1 MTDNKVILAV
11 NNGDGKTRLLTA
23 DAGRTVKVKLIPGN
37 KYLLKNINDDFAP
50 ENITLQRVDK
60 ALHIIQEGDTQPSI
74 IIEDYFNGD
83 PNNPVL
89 MGMAEDGLLYA
100 YVPLSGESY
109 DTGYLI
115 ADGSMSPV
123 ALGGEPLG
131 AGGPLL
137 TAPDDDNDM
146 LFGMLGWFALA
157 AAGVGAAFAL
167 SEMDNDDGDNHSTP
181 DKPSIGTTMDDEGSI
196 KGPLKSGDT
205 TDDST
210 PTLTGKGKPGDT
222 IHIYDNDKEIG
233 SVIVDDE
240 GEWSY
245 TPDKPLGEGEHELT
259 VVEKDPDG
267 NASPPSD
274 PIVIVVDTV
283 APKAPTIEHIMD
295 KVGKTTGEIHDDA
308 YTDDP
313 KPEMSGTGEAGAT
326 IAIYD
331 NGKKIGETTVNEDGR
346 WYFKPSENLT
356 DGSHSITVSQT
367 DKAGNVSEPSDER
380 DFIVLTE
387 PPGKAETPEVIDNT
401 GPVTGPLKPGD
412 VTDDSQPSFSGEGT
426 PGNTIIIKDN
436 DKEIG
441 SVIVDDEGKWS
452 FTPKDELA
460 EGEHNVVVVE
470 EDPLGNE
477 GDPSDPIQII
487 VDTTPPAKPDMAD
500 AQDNTGPITGQL
512 KGGDVTDETRPVF
525 SGKGEPGDTVTIYDG
540 DEVLGTTVID
550 DKGNWTLK
558 PEKPLGEG
566 DHSIT
571 VTQTDKAG
579 NTSDPSEALEFE
591 VDTTAPD
598 ASANVLNITAVADDV
613 GDRQGNV
620 ASGDITDDSK
630 PLISG
635 IGEAGNTV
643 FVYTTD
649 SSGKHLIGTA
659 VVGSDGTWSL
669 TPETPLTEG
678 LNKLTLETQDPAG
691 NRVAGEAPSYDIN
704 LLIPVST
711 APSIN
716 SVVDNAEPH
725 VGPLQKGESTN
736 DTTPTLSGSAAPGD
750 IVSILDNGKVIGT
763 VTADSNG
770 KWAFTPDTALA
781 DGKHTFTVTAT
792 DAAGNARTS
801 GTFPIVIDTAAPSPA
816 ENIVINDNVGD
827 KQGPVGPGDTTDDQ
841 SPTLSGEAEP
851 GSVVDIYD
859 NDEKIGS
866 VIVDDEGKWSYTPDT
881 PLAKGDHEITTTVTD
896 PSGNTSEP
904 SPGISFTVDPDPN
917 QVTVGE
923 VVDDQGPIV
932 GNLKPG
938 TVTDDVRPELSGKGK
953 PGSTVTIMDGDDVLG
968 STVVDPDGNWT
979 FTPEQDLADGDHS
992 LTVISKDP
1000 AGNEVTSPS
1009 FDITVDAT
1017 APEKPVLGSATDD
1030 VGTIRG
1036 DLSNG
1041 GTTDDA
1047 NPTFNG
1053 SAEPGS
1059 RVDIYDN
1066 GEHIGSTIA
1075 DDNGA
1080 WQFTPTTPLPE
1091 GEHHITTTATD
1102 EAGNT
1107 GPESDDFVL
1116 VTDYTPPVASSDV
1129 LNITSVMD
1137 DVGGRQGNVASG
1149 EITDDSK
1156 PVINGIGEAGSTVF
1170 VYSTDANGKH
1180 LLGSAVVN
1188 SEGTWTL
1195 ALDTP
1200 LVEGLNQLTLETQ
1213 DAVGNRVAGE
1223 APSYDITVL
1232 IPVSTEPSINSVVDN
1247 TEPHVGPMQK
1257 GETTNDTTPTLSGSA
1272 APGDVVSILD
1282 NGKVIGTVK
1291 ADGSGKWSFTPD
1303 TALADG
1309 QHTFTVTATDAAGNA
1324 RTSGS
1329 FPIVID
1335 TAAPSPAENIVI
1347 NDNVGDKQG
1356 PVGPGDTTDDQS
1368 PTLSGEAEP
1377 GSVVDIYDN
1386 DEKIGS
1392 VIVDDEGKWSYTP
1405 DTPLAK
1411 GDHEITTTVTDPS
1424 GNTSEPSPG
1433 ISFTVDPDPNQV
1445 TVGEV
1450 VDDQG
1455 PIVGNLK
1462 PGTVT
1467 DDARPELS
1475 GKGKPGSTVT
1485 IMDGD
1490 DVLGSTVVDP
1500 DGNWTFTPEQDLADG
1515 DHSLTVISKDPAGN
1529 DVTSPSFDIS
1539 VDTVAPEKPVIGV
1552 ATDDVGSS
1560 RGDLS
1565 SGSTTDD
1572 ANPTFKGSAE
1582 PGSRVDIYDNGE
1594 LIGSTV
1600 VDENGG
1606 WQFTPTTALPEG
1618 EHHITTTATDKA
1630 GNTGPESDDFVLITD
1645 YTAPDA
1651 SKVVITEVY
1660 DDVNTAGVIAS
1671 GEETDDNRPLIKG
1684 TGAEA
1689 GNTITVYNGDKV
1701 IGTAKVQADG
1711 TWSLEPTTPLPDGKY
1726 TLTAKETD
1734 GVGNVSGPSG
1744 EYIIN
1749 VATVPPQAPT
1759 LDTVYDDVAPHA
1771 DYLQK
1776 GDVTNDTTPTLS
1788 GSSGV
1793 AGGTISIYDNGRL
1806 IGTTTV
1812 GSNGS
1817 WSFTPDTALADGSHN
1832 FTATVTDGVGRTSEP
1847 TGGFG
1852 IVIDTKAPE
1861 AASDLLVTDNV
1872 GAYQGPVVSGDTTD
1886 DNTPTL
1892 SGKAE
1897 PGSTVNI
1904 IDNGQVIG
1912 TAKVNPDGT
1921 WSYTPDQPLANG
1933 AHDLTTTVTDP
1944 SGNTG
1949 PEGSHV
1955 VITVDVVPGKVE
1967 ITAVTDDTGSVT
1979 GSLSQGALTDD
1990 TRPQISGT
1998 AKAGSTVTIM
2008 DGSNVLGTTTAGAD
2022 GTWSFTPSVDLGRG
2036 DHTFTATAKDPMGN
2050 ESSSS
2055 SWTVTIDT
2063 DAPVKPTIDA
2073 ALDDVGSVQGNLANG
2088 GTTDDPTPTLSGKA
2102 EAGSTV
2108 KIYDQN
2114 GLLGEVT
2121 AKADGTWSFSPV
2133 AKLPEGEHRF
2143 HVTATDRAGNTS
2155 VASDDF
2161 VLTLDYTAPDA
2172 SKLAITEVYDDV
2184 NTAGVVASGGETD
2197 DNRPLIKG
2205 TGAEPGNTITVYN
2218 GDKVIGT
2225 AKVQADG
2232 TWSLEPTTPLP
2243 DGKYTLTA
2251 KETDG
2256 VGNVSGPSGEYI
2268 INVATVPP
2276 QAPTLDTVY
2285 DDVAPHADYLQKGD
2299 VTNDTTPTLSGSS
2312 GVAGGTISIYDNGR
2326 LIGTTTVGSNGS
2338 WSFTPGTA
2346 LADGS
2351 HNFTATVT
2359 DGVGRTSEPTGGF
2372 GIVIDTK
2379 APEAASDLLVTDNVG
2394 AYQGPV
2400 VSGDTTDDN
2409 TPTLSGKAEPGSTV
2423 NIIDNGQVIGTA
2435 KVNPDGTWSYTPD
2448 QPLANGAHDL
2458 TTTVTDPSGNTG
2470 PEGSHVVITVDVV
2483 PGKVEIT
2490 AVTDDTGSVTGS
2502 LSQGALTDDTR
2513 PQISGTAKA
2522 GSTVTI
2528 MDGSNVL
2535 GTTTAGADG
2544 TWSFT
2549 PSVDLGRGDH
2559 TFTAT
2564 AKDPMGNES
2573 SSSSWTV
2580 TIDTDAPVKPTID
2593 AALDDVGS
2601 VQGNLANGGT
2611 TDDPTPTLSG
2621 KAEAGST
2628 VKIYDQNGLLG
2639 EVTAKADGTWSFSPV
2654 AKLPEGEHRFHV
2666 TATDRAGNTS
2676 VASDDF
2682 VLTLDYT
2689 APDASKLA
2697 ITEVYDDVNTAGVI
2711 ASGEETDDNRP
2722 LIKGTGAEAGNTITV
2737 YNGDKVIGTA
2747 KVQADGTWS
2756 LEPTTPL
2763 PDGKY
2768 TLTAKET
2775 DGVGNV
2781 SGPSGEYIINVATVP
2796 PQAPTL
2802 DTVYDDVAPHA
2813 DYLQKGDVTNDTTP
2827 TLSGSSGVAGGT
2839 ISIYDNG
2846 RLIGTTTVGSNG
2858 SWSFTPDTALA
2869 DGSHNFTAT
2878 VTDGVGRT
2886 SEPTGGFGIVIDTK
2900 APEAASDLLVTDNV
2914 GAYQGPVVSGD
2925 TTDDNTPTLSGKAE
2939 PGSTVNIIDNG
2950 QVIGTAKVNPDGTW
2964 SYTPDQPLANG
2975 AHDLTTTVTDPSGN
2989 TGPEGSHV
2997 VITVDVVPG
3006 KVEITAVT
3014 DDTGSV
3020 TGSLSQGAL
3029 TDDTRPQISGTA
3041 KAGSTVTIMDGSN
3054 VLGTTTAGAD
3064 GTWSFTPSV
3073 DLGRGDHTFTATAKD
3088 PMGNESSSSSWTV
3101 TIDTDAPVKPTI
3113 DAALDDV
3120 GSVQGNLA
3128 NGGTTDD
3135 PTPTLSGK
3143 AEAGSTVKIYD
3154 QNGLLGEVTAKAD
3167 GTWSFSPVAKLPE
3180 GEHRFH
3186 VTATDRAGNTS
3197 VASDDFVLTL
3207 DYTAPDVSKVS
3218 ITDVVDDFGS
3228 VTGSIA
3234 SGGKTDDNTP
3244 LIKGTGAEPGNT
3256 ITVYNGDKVIGTAK
3270 VQADGTWELQ
3280 VTKAL
3285 PDGTYNLT
3293 VKETDSV
3300 GNTTAASPE
3309 YIIQIDAGGQP
3320 LPPTLS
3326 SVEDD
3331 VAPHT
3336 GPLQKDATT
3345 NDNTLLLTG
3354 TAEAGVTVRIYG
3366 GPNGT
3371 TLLGETKADAQGKW
3385 SFNTPKLADGVHTF
3399 VAEAIND
3406 IGQVSPQTGGFPI
3419 TVDTSAPGEVTGF
3432 IVSDNEGPQT
3442 GTLSNGDITD
3452 DATPTI
3458 SGKAEPGSV
3467 VHIYVNGQENGT
3479 AVADANGNW
3488 TYTTGS
3494 LADGEYTF
3502 TARAEDSA
3510 GNLGAENAG
3519 VTVTLDTSSVP
3530 VTIVRVMDDKGSV
3543 TGELKANDVTDD
3555 ARPEIIGKAK
3565 AGSTVT
3571 IMDGNVVLGSVKA
3584 DASGNW
3590 VFTPTSDL
3598 GDGVHNITAIAK
3610 DLTGNEDTS
3619 STFSFEI
3626 DSKAPN
3632 RPSIDYAEDQVGT
3645 IKDDLNSNDVTDDP
3659 QPILHGT
3666 AEAGST
3672 VNIYTVDGTLLGT
3685 VTANSNGAWNFKP
3698 GSKLPEGKNT
3708 FYVTATDEAGNV
3720 SDKSADFILTTDY
3733 TAPDASKVTIDSVTD
3748 NVGNVQGIVADGG
3761 VLDDSRPVIR
3771 GSGAEA
3777 GNVITVYT
3785 TDKDGNTKVLGTTKV
3800 DQNGKWELTPSES
3813 LYGDSINKLTVTET
3827 DSVGNVAKPADSYD
3841 VIMSDTPNA
3850 PAIVNVLDDTG
3861 TTVINLADNALTKDD
3876 TPTLKGTADGVAGD
3890 TITIYNGSQVVG
3902 KTTLNS
3908 DGTWSFTP
3916 SPALADGNYIFTVT
3930 NTNSAGQESDRSGSF
3945 TLTIDSTAPN
3955 PVSGLQVADD
3965 QGAWKGQLTDGMTTD
3980 DNKPTFTGKAEQGST
3995 VTIYDNGQA
4004 IGSVVVTNTDGSW
4017 QYTPTTPLADGE
4029 HQFAT
4034 QVTDPAGNASAIVD
4048 DITVNVSTGA
4058 SYLQLL
4064 QVVDDVQET
4073 GGSRVLR
4080 EGEVTNDSQVQL
4092 VGKATAG
4099 STIIITDVG
4108 GVQLGTVKADA
4119 NGDWEFT
4126 PLSSLSDGAH
4136 TLRIT
4141 GTDPSNNPL
4150 TPIDFDLVVDTVAPV
4165 APVIT
4170 NVLDDVNPVQGSVA
4184 HGKPTNDTTP
4194 EITGTAEKGSTVNV
4208 YHQVDATTRILLGT
4222 AVADS
4227 TTGQW
4232 TLQITD
4238 ANKLTEGTWNLVATS
4253 TDAAGNISTPSN
4265 TWTIVVD
4272 TTVSDA
4278 VINISSISEDRG
4290 SSDTDFVTSD
4300 NTLLINGQLTKALQA
4315 DEWVE
4320 ISLDNGAT
4328 WTRAS
4333 TVTST
4338 SWTVD
4343 MQNTPLNDGAY
4354 TIQARV
4360 VDNAGNVG
4368 STDSQ
4373 ALQVA
4378 TGGSDMNGLS
4388 TTTKVTTD
4396 TSHGLTTGDHF
4407 SHAATATNSD
4417 MVTRDRTVTISG
4429 NLSAALQAGEHLQIS
4444 LDNGK
4449 TWQTLA
4455 LNGQSWSYVLP
4466 EATASTTHSF
4476 KLQVIDVAG
4485 NPGTNTKFA
4494 DSYNVVIDLDSPNG
4508 ITGAPDVPQHT
4519 TTGDSFTFSS
4529 GQYGRVEAG
4538 AIVSLVSDVNN
4549 NGTYQE
4555 GLDQVIGFVKANA
4568 DGSWSLNTSLPSGA
4582 HNLAFVVWDEAG
4594 NRSSMSAS
4602 TSTGVTEGGGST
4614 LIEQTWG
4621 GTTDADS
4628 RGLNAAAVTISQDGL
4643 WSFFQSARGTS
4654 GTSTANAGRVY
4665 DSVTREDYDSTYLAQ
4680 PSTENGAG
4688 YDVDSTSY
4696 SRYVNS
4702 AAFADINRDGYADVM
4717 SQISSYSNAG
4727 RTAYWLQNADGS
4739 YSAKALDQG
4748 TLNHLG
4754 GVISYD
4760 REGDGY
4766 LDFVLGDSEADSI
4779 SFIKNTQGTLSYED
4793 NSGFSD
4799 GHPGGALPTSLSVL
4813 HEVGAVD
4820 IDNNGTV
4827 DITAHI
4833 DYNGAGNLVGNNSR
4847 GLGILYNQT
4856 TGTSKTN
4863 FGEVGYYANVFRDDG
4878 HEDYGNLSISMT
4890 YADYNNDGWLDL
4902 FLSRGSK
4909 GGSNSDESRIYL
4921 NDGTGKLNATD
4932 SQAQWFGDNVDG
4944 GTSLAV
4950 DWNHDGKMDIIEV
4963 PRSGVTGSPMLYTNT
4978 GSNNW
4983 GANKVSL
4990 TGSTTFNN
4998 MTGAVAL
5005 DYDWDGS
5012 MDLVLYRSGADAD
5025 VVARD
5030 DAGRTMLVK
5039 NTNIAADGTSL
5050 QIRIVDGNGIN
5061 TFYSNTVKLYNSAG
5075 ELVATQLINPQS
5087 SGSSNSMGLVSFFG
5101 LDPNEVYSV
5110 QMLRITDGKADH
5122 VGATGSIGGYTN
5134 GTVNENWG
5142 GLTTGKAHDSYVLTA
5157 ESSNAANNTSGNNGI
5172 IGTGYN
5178 DTFFGSAGNDTYNGG
5193 GGWNQIVSGKPV
5205 WSETAGMDVV
5215 DYSRST
5221 TAINANLWTGT
5232 ATGNGTDKLLNIEG
5246 LVGSSQQ
5253 DTFTDNSANNVFEGR
5268 GGNDAFYLVNGGN
5281 DTLMYK
5287 VLAGLSNDSTGG
5299 NGHDTIHGFK
5309 VGNLVKDSDAD
5320 LLDMSEL
5327 LDYKGSISFFE
5338 DEGKLELDYSSR
5350 GVLDYVKVEVVGSDT
5365 VISIDRDGQ
5374 GGQHGFTQ
5382 VVTLADVQTDLV
5394 TLLQNNQ
5401 IMM

>member
-1 MTDNKVILAV
+1 
-11 NNGDGKTRLLTA
+11 
-23 DAGRTVKVKLIPGN
+23 
-37 KYLLKNINDDFAP
+37 
-50 ENITLQRVDK
+50 
-60 ALHIIQEGDTQPSI
+60 
-74 IIEDYFNGD
+74 
-83 PNNPVL
+83 
-89 MGMAEDGLLYA
+89 
-100 YVPLSGESY
+100 
-109 DTGYLI
+109 
-115 ADGSMSPV
+115 
-123 ALGGEPLG
+123 
-131 AGGPLL
+131 
-137 TAPDDDNDM
+137 
-146 LFGMLGWFALA
+146 
-157 AAGVGAAFAL
+157 
-167 SEMDNDDGDNHSTP
+167 
-181 DKPSIGTTMDDEGSI
+181 
-196 KGPLKSGDT
+196 
-205 TDDST
+205 
-210 PTLTGKGKPGDT
+210 
-222 IHIYDNDKEIG
+222 
-233 SVIVDDE
+233 
-240 GEWSY
+240 
-245 TPDKPLGEGEHELT
+245 
-259 VVEKDPDG
+259 
-267 NASPPSD
+267 
-274 PIVIVVDTV
+274 
-283 APKAPTIEHIMD
+283 
-295 KVGKTTGEIHDDA
+295 
-308 YTDDP
+308 
-313 KPEMSGTGEAGAT
+313 
-326 IAIYD
+326 
-331 NGKKIGETTVNEDGR
+331 
-346 WYFKPSENLT
+346 
-356 DGSHSITVSQT
+356 
-367 DKAGNVSEPSDER
+367 
-380 DFIVLTE
+380 
-387 PPGKAETPEVIDNT
+387 
-401 GPVTGPLKPGD
+401 
-412 VTDDSQPSFSGEGT
+412 
-426 PGNTIIIKDN
+426 
-436 DKEIG
+436 
-441 SVIVDDEGKWS
+441 
-452 FTPKDELA
+452 
-460 EGEHNVVVVE
+460 
-470 EDPLGNE
+470 
-477 GDPSDPIQII
+477 
-487 VDTTPPAKPDMAD
+487 
-500 AQDNTGPITGQL
+500 
-512 KGGDVTDETRPVF
+512 
-525 SGKGEPGDTVTIYDG
+525 
-540 DEVLGTTVID
+540 
-550 DKGNWTLK
+550 
-558 PEKPLGEG
+558 
-566 DHSIT
+566 
-571 VTQTDKAG
+571 
-579 NTSDPSEALEFE
+579 
-591 VDTTAPD
+591 
-598 ASANVLNITAVADDV
+598 
-613 GDRQGNV
+613 
-620 ASGDITDDSK
+620 
-630 PLISG
+630 
-635 IGEAGNTV
+635 
-643 FVYTTD
+643 
-649 SSGKHLIGTA
+649 
-659 VVGSDGTWSL
+659 
-669 TPETPLTEG
+669 
-678 LNKLTLETQDPAG
+678 
-691 NRVAGEAPSYDIN
+691 
-704 LLIPVST
+704 
-711 APSIN
+711 
-716 SVVDNAEPH
+716 
-725 VGPLQKGESTN
+725 
-736 DTTPTLSGSAAPGD
+736 
-750 IVSILDNGKVIGT
+750 
-763 VTADSNG
+763 
-770 KWAFTPDTALA
+770 
-781 DGKHTFTVTAT
+781 
-792 DAAGNARTS
+792 
-801 GTFPIVIDTAAPSPA
+801 
-816 ENIVINDNVGD
+816 
-827 KQGPVGPGDTTDDQ
+827 
-841 SPTLSGEAEP
+841 
-851 GSVVDIYD
+851 
-859 NDEKIGS
+859 
-866 VIVDDEGKWSYTPDT
+866 
-881 PLAKGDHEITTTVTD
+881 
-896 PSGNTSEP
+896 
-904 SPGISFTVDPDPN
+904 
-917 QVTVGE
+917 
-923 VVDDQGPIV
+923 
-932 GNLKPG
+932 
-938 TVTDDVRPELSGKGK
+938 
-953 PGSTVTIMDGDDVLG
+953 
-968 STVVDPDGNWT
+968 
-979 FTPEQDLADGDHS
+979 
-992 LTVISKDP
+992 
-1000 AGNEVTSPS
+1000 
-1009 FDITVDAT
+1009 
-1017 APEKPVLGSATDD
+1017 
-1030 VGTIRG
+1030 
-1036 DLSNG
+1036 
-1041 GTTDDA
+1041 
-1047 NPTFNG
+1047 
-1053 SAEPGS
+1053 
-1059 RVDIYDN
+1059 
-1066 GEHIGSTIA
+1066 
-1075 DDNGA
+1075 
-1080 WQFTPTTPLPE
+1080 
-1091 GEHHITTTATD
+1091 
-1102 EAGNT
+1102 
-1107 GPESDDFVL
+1107 
-1116 VTDYTPPVASSDV
+1116 
-1129 LNITSVMD
+1129 
-1137 DVGGRQGNVASG
+1137 
-1149 EITDDSK
+1149 
-1156 PVINGIGEAGSTVF
+1156 
-1170 VYSTDANGKH
+1170 
-1180 LLGSAVVN
+1180 
-1188 SEGTWTL
+1188 
-1195 ALDTP
+1195 
-1200 LVEGLNQLTLETQ
+1200 
-1213 DAVGNRVAGE
+1213 
-1223 APSYDITVL
+1223 
-1232 IPVSTEPSINSVVDN
+1232 
-1247 TEPHVGPMQK
+1247 
-1257 GETTNDTTPTLSGSA
+1257 
-1272 APGDVVSILD
+1272 
-1282 NGKVIGTVK
+1282 
-1291 ADGSGKWSFTPD
+1291 
-1303 TALADG
+1303 
-1309 QHTFTVTATDAAGNA
+1309 
-1324 RTSGS
+1324 
-1329 FPIVID
+1329 
-1335 TAAPSPAENIVI
+1335 
-1347 NDNVGDKQG
+1347 
-1356 PVGPGDTTDDQS
+1356 
-1368 PTLSGEAEP
+1368 
-1377 GSVVDIYDN
+1377 
-1386 DEKIGS
+1386 
-1392 VIVDDEGKWSYTP
+1392 
-1405 DTPLAK
+1405 
-1411 GDHEITTTVTDPS
+1411 
-1424 GNTSEPSPG
+1424 
-1433 ISFTVDPDPNQV
+1433 
-1445 TVGEV
+1445 
-1450 VDDQG
+1450 
-1455 PIVGNLK
+1455 
-1462 PGTVT
+1462 
-1467 DDARPELS
+1467 
-1475 GKGKPGSTVT
+1475 
-1485 IMDGD
+1485 
-1490 DVLGSTVVDP
+1490 
-1500 DGNWTFTPEQDLADG
+1500 
-1515 DHSLTVISKDPAGN
+1515 
-1529 DVTSPSFDIS
+1529 
-1539 VDTVAPEKPVIGV
+1539 
-1552 ATDDVGSS
+1552 
-1560 RGDLS
+1560 
-1565 SGSTTDD
+1565 
-1572 ANPTFKGSAE
+1572 
-1582 PGSRVDIYDNGE
+1582 
-1594 LIGSTV
+1594 
-1600 VDENGG
+1600 
-1606 WQFTPTTALPEG
+1606 
-1618 EHHITTTATDKA
+1618 
-1630 GNTGPESDDFVLITD
+1630 
-1645 YTAPDA
+1645 
-1651 SKVVITEVY
+1651 
-1660 DDVNTAGVIAS
+1660 
-1671 GEETDDNRPLIKG
+1671 
-1684 TGAEA
+1684 
-1689 GNTITVYNGDKV
+1689 
-1701 IGTAKVQADG
+1701 
-1711 TWSLEPTTPLPDGKY
+1711 
-1726 TLTAKETD
+1726 
-1734 GVGNVSGPSG
+1734 
-1744 EYIIN
+1744 
-1749 VATVPPQAPT
+1749 
-1759 LDTVYDDVAPHA
+1759 
-1771 DYLQK
+1771 
-1776 GDVTNDTTPTLS
+1776 
-1788 GSSGV
+1788 
-1793 AGGTISIYDNGRL
+1793 
-1806 IGTTTV
+1806 
-1812 GSNGS
+1812 
-1817 WSFTPDTALADGSHN
+1817 
-1832 FTATVTDGVGRTSEP
+1832 
-1847 TGGFG
+1847 
-1852 IVIDTKAPE
+1852 
-1861 AASDLLVTDNV
+1861 
-1872 GAYQGPVVSGDTTD
+1872 
-1886 DNTPTL
+1886 
-1892 SGKAE
+1892 
-1897 PGSTVNI
+1897 
-1904 IDNGQVIG
+1904 
-1912 TAKVNPDGT
+1912 
-1921 WSYTPDQPLANG
+1921 TPDQPLANG

-1967 ITAVTDDTGSVT
+1967 ITAVTDDAGSVT
-1979 GSLSQGALTDD
+1979 GSLSQNAVTDD

-2088 GTTDDPTPTLSGKA
+2088 GSTDDPTPTLSGKA

-2121 AKADGTWSFSPV
+2121 AKADGTWSFSPT

-2155 VASDDF
+2155 AASDDF
-2161 VLTLDYTAPDA
+2161 VLNLDYTAPDA
-2172 SKLAITEVYDDV
+2172 
-2184 NTAGVVASGGETD
+2184 
-2197 DNRPLIKG
+2197 
-2205 TGAEPGNTITVYN
+2205 
-2218 GDKVIGT
+2218 
-2225 AKVQADG
+2225 
-2232 TWSLEPTTPLP
+2232 
-2243 DGKYTLTA
+2243 
-2251 KETDG
+2251 
-2256 VGNVSGPSGEYI
+2256 
-2268 INVATVPP
+2268 
-2276 QAPTLDTVY
+2276 
-2285 DDVAPHADYLQKGD
+2285 
-2299 VTNDTTPTLSGSS
+2299 
-2312 GVAGGTISIYDNGR
+2312 
-2326 LIGTTTVGSNGS
+2326 
-2338 WSFTPGTA
+2338 
-2346 LADGS
+2346 
-2351 HNFTATVT
+2351 
-2359 DGVGRTSEPTGGF
+2359 
-2372 GIVIDTK
+2372 
-2379 APEAASDLLVTDNVG
+2379 
-2394 AYQGPV
+2394 
-2400 VSGDTTDDN
+2400 
-2409 TPTLSGKAEPGSTV
+2409 
-2423 NIIDNGQVIGTA
+2423 
-2435 KVNPDGTWSYTPD
+2435 
-2448 QPLANGAHDL
+2448 
-2458 TTTVTDPSGNTG
+2458 
-2470 PEGSHVVITVDVV
+2470 
-2483 PGKVEIT
+2483 
-2490 AVTDDTGSVTGS
+2490 
-2502 LSQGALTDDTR
+2502 
-2513 PQISGTAKA
+2513 
-2522 GSTVTI
+2522 
-2528 MDGSNVL
+2528 
-2535 GTTTAGADG
+2535 
-2544 TWSFT
+2544 
-2549 PSVDLGRGDH
+2549 
-2559 TFTAT
+2559 
-2564 AKDPMGNES
+2564 
-2573 SSSSWTV
+2573 
-2580 TIDTDAPVKPTID
+2580 
-2593 AALDDVGS
+2593 
-2601 VQGNLANGGT
+2601 
-2611 TDDPTPTLSG
+2611 
-2621 KAEAGST
+2621 
-2628 VKIYDQNGLLG
+2628 
-2639 EVTAKADGTWSFSPV
+2639 
-2654 AKLPEGEHRFHV
+2654 
-2666 TATDRAGNTS
+2666 
-2676 VASDDF
+2676 
-2682 VLTLDYT
+2682 
-2689 APDASKLA
+2689 
-2697 ITEVYDDVNTAGVI
+2697 
-2711 ASGEETDDNRP
+2711 
-2722 LIKGTGAEAGNTITV
+2722 
-2737 YNGDKVIGTA
+2737 
-2747 KVQADGTWS
+2747 
-2756 LEPTTPL
+2756 
-2763 PDGKY
+2763 
-2768 TLTAKET
+2768 
-2775 DGVGNV
+2775 
-2781 SGPSGEYIINVATVP
+2781 
-2796 PQAPTL
+2796 
-2802 DTVYDDVAPHA
+2802 
-2813 DYLQKGDVTNDTTP
+2813 
-2827 TLSGSSGVAGGT
+2827 
-2839 ISIYDNG
+2839 
-2846 RLIGTTTVGSNG
+2846 
-2858 SWSFTPDTALA
+2858 
-2869 DGSHNFTAT
+2869 
-2878 VTDGVGRT
+2878 
-2886 SEPTGGFGIVIDTK
+2886 
-2900 APEAASDLLVTDNV
+2900 
-2914 GAYQGPVVSGD
+2914 
-2925 TTDDNTPTLSGKAE
+2925 
-2939 PGSTVNIIDNG
+2939 
-2950 QVIGTAKVNPDGTW
+2950 
-2964 SYTPDQPLANG
+2964 
-2975 AHDLTTTVTDPSGN
+2975 
-2989 TGPEGSHV
+2989 
-2997 VITVDVVPG
+2997 
-3006 KVEITAVT
+3006 
-3014 DDTGSV
+3014 
-3020 TGSLSQGAL
+3020 
-3029 TDDTRPQISGTA
+3029 
-3041 KAGSTVTIMDGSN
+3041 
-3054 VLGTTTAGAD
+3054 
-3064 GTWSFTPSV
+3064 
-3073 DLGRGDHTFTATAKD
+3073 
-3088 PMGNESSSSSWTV
+3088 
-3101 TIDTDAPVKPTI
+3101 
-3113 DAALDDV
+3113 
-3120 GSVQGNLA
+3120 
-3128 NGGTTDD
+3128 
-3135 PTPTLSGK
+3135 
-3143 AEAGSTVKIYD
+3143 
-3154 QNGLLGEVTAKAD
+3154 
-3167 GTWSFSPVAKLPE
+3167 
-3180 GEHRFH
+3180 
-3186 VTATDRAGNTS
+3186 
-3197 VASDDFVLTL
+3197 
-3207 DYTAPDVSKVS
+3207 SKVS

-3228 VTGSIA
+3228 VTGSVT

-3244 LIKGTGAEPGNT
+3244 LIKGTGAEAGNT

-3354 TAEAGVTVRIYG
+3354 TAEANVTVRIYG

-3432 IVSDNEGPQT
+3432 IVSDNEGPKT
-3442 GTLSNGDITD
+3442 GVLANGDTTD

-3467 VHIYVNGQENGT
+3467 VHVYVNGQENGT

-3543 TGELKANDVTDD
+3543 TGEMKANDVTDD

-3598 GDGVHNITAIAK
+3598 GDGVHNITATAK
-3610 DLTGNEDTS
+3610 DLTGKEDTS

-3645 IKDDLNSNDVTDDP
+3645 VKDDLNSNDVTDDP

-3672 VNIYTVDGTLLGT
+3672 VNIYTVDGTLLGS

-3761 VLDDSRPVIR
+3761 VLDDTRPVIR
-3771 GSGAEA
+3771 GSGAEV

-3785 TDKDGNTKVLGTTKV
+3785 TDKDGNTKVLGTTTV

-3813 LYGDSINKLTVTET
+3813 LYGDSINQLTVTET
-3827 DSVGNVAKPADSYD
+3827 DRVGNVAKPADSYD
-3841 VIMSDTPNA
+3841 VIMSDTPDA
-3850 PAIVNVLDDTG
+3850 PAILNVLDDTG
-3861 TTVINLADNALTKDD
+3861 TTVINLANNALTKDD
-3876 TPTLKGTADGVAGD
+3876 TPTLKGTADGAAGD

-3916 SPALADGNYIFTVT
+3916 SPALADGSYTFTVT

-3945 TLTIDSTAPN
+3945 TVTIDSTAPN
-3955 PVSGLQVADD
+3955 PVSGLQVSDD

-4004 IGSVVVTNTDGSW
+4004 MGTVTVTNPDGSW
-4017 QYTPTTPLADGE
+4017 QFTPSTPLVDGE

-4064 QVVDDVQET
+4064 QVVDDVQEA

-4080 EGEVTNDSQVQL
+4080 DGEVTNDSQVQL

-4119 NGDWEFT
+4119 NGNWEFT
-4126 PLSSLSDGAH
+4126 PTSSLSDGAH

-4165 APVIT
+4165 APAIT
-4170 NVLDDVNPVQGSVA
+4170 DVLDDVNPVQGSVA

-4238 ANKLTEGTWNLVATS
+4238 ANKLAEGTWNLVATS
-4253 TDAAGNISTPSN
+4253 TDAAGNVSTPSN

-4278 VINISSISEDRG
+4278 VINISSVSEDRG
-4290 SSDTDFVTSD
+4290 ASDTDFITSD
-4300 NTLLINGQLTKALQA
+4300 NTLLINGELNKALQA

-4320 ISLDNGAT
+4320 ISLDNGVT

-4333 TVTST
+4333 TVTGT

-4343 MQNTPLNDGAY
+4343 MQSTPLNDGAY

-4378 TGGSDMNGLS
+4378 SGGSDMNGLS

-4407 SHAATATNSD
+4407 SHAATATNGD

-4449 TWQTLA
+4449 TWKTLA
-4455 LNGQSWSYVLP
+4455 LNGQSWSYELP

-4485 NPGTNTKFA
+4485 NPGTNTNFA

-4538 AIVSLVSDVNN
+4538 AIISLVSDVNN

-4654 GTSTANAGRVY
+4654 GTATANAGRVY

-5110 QMLRITDGKADH
+5110 QMLRITDGEADH
-5122 VGATGSIGGYTN
+5122 VGATSSIGGYTN
-5134 GTVNENWG
+5134 GTVNESWG

-5157 ESSNAANNTSGNNGI
+5157 ESGNAANNTSGNSGI
-5172 IGTGYN
+5172 VGTGYN

-5246 LVGSSQQ
+5246 LLGSSQQ
-5253 DTFTDNSANNVFEGR
+5253 DTFTDNSANNLFDGR

-5281 DTLMYK
+5281 DTLMYN
-5287 VLAGLSNDSTGG
+5287 VLEGMTNDSTGG

-5338 DEGKLELDYSSR
+5338 DDGKLELDYSSR

>member
-1 MTDNKVILAV
+1 MTENKVILAV

-37 KYLLKNINDDFAP
+37 KYLLKNVNDDFAP
-50 ENITLQRVDK
+50 ENITLQRVGK

-74 IIEDYFNGD
+74 IIENYFDGD
-83 PNNPVL
+83 SKNPTL

-100 YVPLSGESY
+100 YIPLSGESY
-109 DTGYLI
+109 DNGYLM
-115 ADGSMSPV
+115 AEGGLAPV

-137 TAPDDDNDM
+137 SAPDDENEM

-167 SEMDNDDGDNHSTP
+167 SELDKDESDSQP
-181 DKPSIGTTMDDEGSI
+181 APEKPSIGKAVDDEGSI
-196 KGPLKSGDT
+196 KGPLKSGDV

-210 PTLTGKGKPGDT
+210 PSLIGKGKPGDT
-222 IHIYDNDKEIG
+222 IHIIDNDKEIG

-245 TPDKPLGEGEHELT
+245 TPDKPLGDGEHDLSV
-259 VVEKDPDG
+259 VVEDPDG
-267 NASPPSD
+267 NMSPPSD
-274 PIVIVVDTV
+274 PITIVVDTV
-283 APKAPTIEHIMD
+283 APDAPTIEHIMD
-295 KVGKTTGEIHDDA
+295 KVGKVTGEILEDA

-326 IAIYD
+326 ITIYD
-331 NGKKIGETTVNEDGR
+331 NGKKIGETSVNDDGR

-356 DGSHSITVSQT
+356 DGNHSITVSQT

-387 PPGKAETPEVIDNT
+387 PPGKAETPSVIDDN

-412 VTDDSQPSFSGEGT
+412 VTDDTKPSFSGEGT
-426 PGNTIIIKDN
+426 PGNTIVIKDN

-441 SVIVDDEGKWS
+441 SVIVDDEGKWTY
-452 FTPKDELA
+452 TPEKDLS
-460 EGEHNVVVVE
+460 EGEHNVEVIE
-470 EDPLGNE
+470 EDPLGNV
-477 GDPSDPIQII
+477 GQPSDPIQII
-487 VDTTPPAKPDMAD
+487 VDTTPPARPDRVD
-500 AQDNTGPITGQL
+500 AEDNTGPITGQL

-540 DEVLGTTVID
+540 DEVLGSTVID
-550 DKGNWTLK
+550 DEGNWSLK

-598 ASANVLNITAVADDV
+598 ASADVLKITAVADDV

-620 ASGDITDDSK
+620 ASGEITDDSK

-643 FVYTTD
+643 YVYTTD
-649 SSGKHLIGTA
+649 ASGKHLIGSA

-678 LNKLTLETQDPAG
+678 LNQLTLETQDPAG
-691 NRVAGEAPSYDIN
+691 NRVAGDAPSYDIN
-704 LLIPVST
+704 LLIPIST
-711 APSIN
+711 QPSIN
-716 SVVDNAEPH
+716 SVVDNSEPH
-725 VGPLQKGESTN
+725 VGPLQKGDATN

-750 IVSILDNGKVIGT
+750 IVSILDNGKVIGS

-770 KWAFTPDTALA
+770 KWTFTPDAALA

-792 DAAGNARTS
+792 DAAGNSRTS
-801 GTFPIVIDTAAPSPA
+801 GSFPIVIDTAAPSPA

-827 KQGPVGPGDTTDDQ
+827 KQGPVGSGDTTDDQ

-866 VIVDDEGKWSYTPDT
+866 VIVDDEGKWSYTPDK
-881 PLAKGDHEITTTVTD
+881 PLDKGDHEITTTVTD

-953 PGSTVTIMDGDDVLG
+953 PGSTVTIKDGDDVLG

-979 FTPEQDLADGDHS
+979 FTPEQDLADGNHS
-992 LTVISKDP
+992 LTVVSKDP

-1041 GTTDDA
+1041 STTDDA

-1075 DDNGA
+1075 DDKGA

-1116 VTDYTPPVASSDV
+1116 VTDYTPPVATGDV

-1247 TEPHVGPMQK
+1247 AEPHVGPMQK

-1282 NGKVIGTVK
+1282 NGKVIGTAK
-1291 ADGSGKWSFTPD
+1291 ADSSGKWSFTPD

-1324 RTSGS
+1324 RTSGT

-1356 PVGPGDTTDDQS
+1356 PVGDGDTTDDQS

-1405 DTPLAK
+1405 DKPLAK

-1455 PIVGNLK
+1455 PIVGNLR
-1462 PGTVT
+1462 PGNVT
-1467 DDARPELS
+1467 DDARPELG

-1539 VDTVAPEKPVIGV
+1539 VDTVAPEKPVVGL

-1651 SKVVITEVY
+1651 SKVAITEVY

-1684 TGAEA
+1684 TGAEP

-1711 TWSLEPTTPLPDGKY
+1711 TWSLEPTTPLPDGRY

-1817 WSFTPDTALADGSHN
+1817 WSFTPDTALADGSHS

-1852 IVIDTKAPE
+1852 IVIDTKAPD

-1892 SGKAE
+1892 SGRAE

-1912 TAKVNPDGT
+1912 STKVNPDGTWSFTPDQALSNGEHDLTTTVTDRSGNTGPEGSHVVITVDVVPGKVEITAVTDDAGSVTGSLSQNAVTDDTRPQISGTAKAGSTVTIMDGSNVLGTTTAGADGTWSFTPSVDLGRGDHTFTATAKDPMGNESASSSWTVTIDTDAPVKPTIDAALDDVGSVQGNLANGGTTDDPTPTLSGKAEAGSTVKIYDQNGLLGEVTAKADGTWSFSPVAKLPEGEHRFHVTATDRAGNTSADSDDFVLTLDYTAPDASKLAITEVYDDVKTAGVVASGGETDDNRPLIKGTGAEPGNTITVYNGDKVIGTATVQADGTWSLEPTTPLPDGRYTLTAKETDGVGNVSGPSGEYIINVATVPPQAPTLDTVYDDVAPHADYLQKGDVTNDTTPTLSGSSGVAGGTISIYDNGRLIGTATVGSNGSWSFTPDTALADGSHSFTATVTDGVGRTSEPTGGFGIVIDTKAPDAASDLLVTDNVGAYQGPVVSGDTTDDNTPTLSGRAEPGSTVNIIDNGQVIGSTKVNPDGT

-1967 ITAVTDDTGSVT
+1967 ITGVTDDAGSVT
-1979 GSLSQGALTDD
+1979 GSLSRNAVTDD

-2088 GTTDDPTPTLSGKA
+2088 GSTDDPTPTLSGKA

-2121 AKADGTWSFSPV
+2121 AKADGTWSFSPT

-2155 VASDDF
+2155 AASDDF
-2161 VLTLDYTAPDA
+2161 VLNLDYTAPDA
-2172 SKLAITEVYDDV
+2172 
-2184 NTAGVVASGGETD
+2184 
-2197 DNRPLIKG
+2197 
-2205 TGAEPGNTITVYN
+2205 
-2218 GDKVIGT
+2218 
-2225 AKVQADG
+2225 
-2232 TWSLEPTTPLP
+2232 
-2243 DGKYTLTA
+2243 
-2251 KETDG
+2251 
-2256 VGNVSGPSGEYI
+2256 
-2268 INVATVPP
+2268 
-2276 QAPTLDTVY
+2276 
-2285 DDVAPHADYLQKGD
+2285 
-2299 VTNDTTPTLSGSS
+2299 
-2312 GVAGGTISIYDNGR
+2312 
-2326 LIGTTTVGSNGS
+2326 
-2338 WSFTPGTA
+2338 
-2346 LADGS
+2346 
-2351 HNFTATVT
+2351 
-2359 DGVGRTSEPTGGF
+2359 
-2372 GIVIDTK
+2372 
-2379 APEAASDLLVTDNVG
+2379 
-2394 AYQGPV
+2394 
-2400 VSGDTTDDN
+2400 
-2409 TPTLSGKAEPGSTV
+2409 
-2423 NIIDNGQVIGTA
+2423 
-2435 KVNPDGTWSYTPD
+2435 
-2448 QPLANGAHDL
+2448 
-2458 TTTVTDPSGNTG
+2458 
-2470 PEGSHVVITVDVV
+2470 
-2483 PGKVEIT
+2483 
-2490 AVTDDTGSVTGS
+2490 
-2502 LSQGALTDDTR
+2502 
-2513 PQISGTAKA
+2513 
-2522 GSTVTI
+2522 
-2528 MDGSNVL
+2528 
-2535 GTTTAGADG
+2535 
-2544 TWSFT
+2544 
-2549 PSVDLGRGDH
+2549 
-2559 TFTAT
+2559 
-2564 AKDPMGNES
+2564 
-2573 SSSSWTV
+2573 
-2580 TIDTDAPVKPTID
+2580 
-2593 AALDDVGS
+2593 
-2601 VQGNLANGGT
+2601 
-2611 TDDPTPTLSG
+2611 
-2621 KAEAGST
+2621 
-2628 VKIYDQNGLLG
+2628 
-2639 EVTAKADGTWSFSPV
+2639 
-2654 AKLPEGEHRFHV
+2654 
-2666 TATDRAGNTS
+2666 
-2676 VASDDF
+2676 
-2682 VLTLDYT
+2682 
-2689 APDASKLA
+2689 
-2697 ITEVYDDVNTAGVI
+2697 
-2711 ASGEETDDNRP
+2711 
-2722 LIKGTGAEAGNTITV
+2722 
-2737 YNGDKVIGTA
+2737 
-2747 KVQADGTWS
+2747 
-2756 LEPTTPL
+2756 
-2763 PDGKY
+2763 
-2768 TLTAKET
+2768 
-2775 DGVGNV
+2775 
-2781 SGPSGEYIINVATVP
+2781 
-2796 PQAPTL
+2796 
-2802 DTVYDDVAPHA
+2802 
-2813 DYLQKGDVTNDTTP
+2813 
-2827 TLSGSSGVAGGT
+2827 
-2839 ISIYDNG
+2839 
-2846 RLIGTTTVGSNG
+2846 
-2858 SWSFTPDTALA
+2858 
-2869 DGSHNFTAT
+2869 
-2878 VTDGVGRT
+2878 
-2886 SEPTGGFGIVIDTK
+2886 
-2900 APEAASDLLVTDNV
+2900 
-2914 GAYQGPVVSGD
+2914 
-2925 TTDDNTPTLSGKAE
+2925 
-2939 PGSTVNIIDNG
+2939 
-2950 QVIGTAKVNPDGTW
+2950 
-2964 SYTPDQPLANG
+2964 
-2975 AHDLTTTVTDPSGN
+2975 
-2989 TGPEGSHV
+2989 
-2997 VITVDVVPG
+2997 
-3006 KVEITAVT
+3006 
-3014 DDTGSV
+3014 
-3020 TGSLSQGAL
+3020 
-3029 TDDTRPQISGTA
+3029 
-3041 KAGSTVTIMDGSN
+3041 
-3054 VLGTTTAGAD
+3054 
-3064 GTWSFTPSV
+3064 
-3073 DLGRGDHTFTATAKD
+3073 
-3088 PMGNESSSSSWTV
+3088 
-3101 TIDTDAPVKPTI
+3101 
-3113 DAALDDV
+3113 
-3120 GSVQGNLA
+3120 
-3128 NGGTTDD
+3128 
-3135 PTPTLSGK
+3135 
-3143 AEAGSTVKIYD
+3143 
-3154 QNGLLGEVTAKAD
+3154 
-3167 GTWSFSPVAKLPE
+3167 
-3180 GEHRFH
+3180 
-3186 VTATDRAGNTS
+3186 
-3197 VASDDFVLTL
+3197 
-3207 DYTAPDVSKVS
+3207 SKVS

-3228 VTGSIA
+3228 VTGSVT

-3244 LIKGTGAEPGNT
+3244 LIKGTGAEAGNT

-3354 TAEAGVTVRIYG
+3354 TAEANVTVRIYG

-3432 IVSDNEGPQT
+3432 IVSDNEGPKT
-3442 GTLSNGDITD
+3442 GVLANGDTTD

-3467 VHIYVNGQENGT
+3467 VHVYVNGQENGT

-3543 TGELKANDVTDD
+3543 TGEMKANDVTDD

-3598 GDGVHNITAIAK
+3598 GDGVHNITATAK
-3610 DLTGNEDTS
+3610 DLTGKEDTS

-3645 IKDDLNSNDVTDDP
+3645 VKDDLNSNDVTDDP

-3672 VNIYTVDGTLLGT
+3672 VNIYSVDGTLLGS

-3761 VLDDSRPVIR
+3761 VLDDTRPVIR
-3771 GSGAEA
+3771 GSGAEV

-3785 TDKDGNTKVLGTTKV
+3785 TDKDGNTKVLGTTTV

-3813 LYGDSINKLTVTET
+3813 LYGDSINQLTVTET
-3827 DSVGNVAKPADSYD
+3827 DRVGNVAKPADSYD
-3841 VIMSDTPNA
+3841 VIMSDTPDA
-3850 PAIVNVLDDTG
+3850 PAILNVLDDTG
-3861 TTVINLADNALTKDD
+3861 TTVINLANNALTKDD
-3876 TPTLKGTADGVAGD
+3876 TPTLKGTADGAAGD

-3916 SPALADGNYIFTVT
+3916 SPALADGSYTFTVT

-3945 TLTIDSTAPN
+3945 TVTIDSTAPN
-3955 PVSGLQVADD
+3955 PVSGLQVSDD

-4004 IGSVVVTNTDGSW
+4004 MGTVTVTNPDGSW
-4017 QYTPTTPLADGE
+4017 QFTPSTPLVDGE

-4064 QVVDDVQET
+4064 QVVDDVQEA

-4080 EGEVTNDSQVQL
+4080 DGEVTNDSQVQL

-4119 NGDWEFT
+4119 NGNWEFT
-4126 PLSSLSDGAH
+4126 PTSSLSDGAH

-4165 APVIT
+4165 APAIT
-4170 NVLDDVNPVQGSVA
+4170 DVLDDVNPVQGSVA

-4238 ANKLTEGTWNLVATS
+4238 ANKLAEGTWNLVATS
-4253 TDAAGNISTPSN
+4253 TDAAGNVSTPSN

-4278 VINISSISEDRG
+4278 VINISSVSEDRG
-4290 SSDTDFVTSD
+4290 ASDTDFITSD
-4300 NTLLINGQLTKALQA
+4300 NTLLINGELNKALQA

-4320 ISLDNGAT
+4320 ISLDNGVT

-4333 TVTST
+4333 TVTGT

-4343 MQNTPLNDGAY
+4343 MQSTPLNDGAY

-4378 TGGSDMNGLS
+4378 SGGSDMNGLS

-4407 SHAATATNSD
+4407 SHAATATNGD

-4449 TWQTLA
+4449 TWKTLA
-4455 LNGQSWSYVLP
+4455 LNGQSWSYELP

-4485 NPGTNTKFA
+4485 NPGTNTNFA

-4538 AIVSLVSDVNN
+4538 AIISLVSDVNN

-4654 GTSTANAGRVY
+4654 GTATANAGRVY

-4863 FGEVGYYANVFRDDG
+4863 FGEVGY
-4878 HEDYGNLSISMT
+4878 
-4890 YADYNNDGWLDL
+4890 
-4902 FLSRGSK
+4902 
-4909 GGSNSDESRIYL
+4909 
-4921 NDGTGKLNATD
+4921 
-4932 SQAQWFGDNVDG
+4932 
-4944 GTSLAV
+4944 
-4950 DWNHDGKMDIIEV
+4950 
-4963 PRSGVTGSPMLYTNT
+4963 
-4978 GSNNW
+4978 
-4983 GANKVSL
+4983 
-4990 TGSTTFNN
+4990 
-4998 MTGAVAL
+4998 
-5005 DYDWDGS
+5005 
-5012 MDLVLYRSGADAD
+5012 
-5025 VVARD
+5025 
-5030 DAGRTMLVK
+5030 
-5039 NTNIAADGTSL
+5039 
-5050 QIRIVDGNGIN
+5050 
-5061 TFYSNTVKLYNSAG
+5061 
-5075 ELVATQLINPQS
+5075 
-5087 SGSSNSMGLVSFFG
+5087 
-5101 LDPNEVYSV
+5101 
-5110 QMLRITDGKADH
+5110 
-5122 VGATGSIGGYTN
+5122 
-5134 GTVNENWG
+5134 
-5142 GLTTGKAHDSYVLTA
+5142 
-5157 ESSNAANNTSGNNGI
+5157 
-5172 IGTGYN
+5172 
-5178 DTFFGSAGNDTYNGG
+5178 
-5193 GGWNQIVSGKPV
+5193 
-5205 WSETAGMDVV
+5205 
-5215 DYSRST
+5215 
-5221 TAINANLWTGT
+5221 
-5232 ATGNGTDKLLNIEG
+5232 
-5246 LVGSSQQ
+5246 
-5253 DTFTDNSANNVFEGR
+5253 
-5268 GGNDAFYLVNGGN
+5268 
-5281 DTLMYK
+5281 
-5287 VLAGLSNDSTGG
+5287 
-5299 NGHDTIHGFK
+5299 
-5309 VGNLVKDSDAD
+5309 
-5320 LLDMSEL
+5320 
-5327 LDYKGSISFFE
+5327 
-5338 DEGKLELDYSSR
+5338 
-5350 GVLDYVKVEVVGSDT
+5350 
-5365 VISIDRDGQ
+5365 
-5374 GGQHGFTQ
+5374 
-5382 VVTLADVQTDLV
+5382 
-5394 TLLQNNQ
+5394 
-5401 IMM
+5401 

>member
-109 DTGYLI
+109 DTGYLM

-167 SEMDNDDGDNHSTP
+167 SEMDKDDGDNHSTP

-313 KPEMSGTGEAGAT
+313 QPEMSGTGEAGAT
-326 IAIYD
+326 VAIYD
-331 NGKKIGETTVNEDGR
+331 NGKKIGETTVNDDGR

-500 AQDNTGPITGQL
+500 ALDNTGPITGQL

-725 VGPLQKGESTN
+725 VGPMQKGESTN

-750 IVSILDNGKVIGT
+750 VVSILDNGKVIGT

-801 GTFPIVIDTAAPSPA
+801 GSFPIVIDTAAPSPA

-1000 AGNEVTSPS
+1000 AGDEVTSPS

-1180 LLGSAVVN
+1180 LLGSAVVD
-1188 SEGTWTL
+1188 SEGNWTL

-1247 TEPHVGPMQK
+1247 AEPHVGPMQK

-1291 ADGSGKWSFTPD
+1291 ADSSGKWSFTPD

-1324 RTSGS
+1324 RTSGT

-1405 DTPLAK
+1405 DKPLAK

-1455 PIVGNLK
+1455 SIVGNLK

-1529 DVTSPSFDIS
+1529 EVTSPSFDIS

-1565 SGSTTDD
+1565 NGSTTDD

-1594 LIGSTV
+1594 LIGSTM

-1618 EHHITTTATDKA
+1618 EHHITTTATDEA

-1651 SKVVITEVY
+1651 SKVAITEVY

-1671 GEETDDNRPLIKG
+1671 GGETDDNRPLIKG
-1684 TGAEA
+1684 TGAEP

-1806 IGTTTV
+1806 IGTTSV

-1852 IVIDTKAPE
+1852 IVIDTKAPD

-2143 HVTATDRAGNTS
+2143 HVTATDKAGNTS

-2184 NTAGVVASGGETD
+2184 NTAGVIASGEETD

-2326 LIGTTTVGSNGS
+2326 LIGTTSVGSNGS
-2338 WSFTPGTA
+2338 WSFTPDTA

-2379 APEAASDLLVTDNVG
+2379 APDAASDLLVTDNVG

-2573 SSSSWTV
+2573 ASSSWTV

-2621 KAEAGST
+2621 KAEAGSI

-2666 TATDRAGNTS
+2666 TATDKAGNTS

-2682 VLTLDYT
+2682 VLTLDFT
-2689 APDASKLA
+2689 APDA
-2697 ITEVYDDVNTAGVI
+2697 
-2711 ASGEETDDNRP
+2711 
-2722 LIKGTGAEAGNTITV
+2722 
-2737 YNGDKVIGTA
+2737 
-2747 KVQADGTWS
+2747 
-2756 LEPTTPL
+2756 
-2763 PDGKY
+2763 
-2768 TLTAKET
+2768 
-2775 DGVGNV
+2775 
-2781 SGPSGEYIINVATVP
+2781 
-2796 PQAPTL
+2796 
-2802 DTVYDDVAPHA
+2802 
-2813 DYLQKGDVTNDTTP
+2813 
-2827 TLSGSSGVAGGT
+2827 
-2839 ISIYDNG
+2839 
-2846 RLIGTTTVGSNG
+2846 
-2858 SWSFTPDTALA
+2858 
-2869 DGSHNFTAT
+2869 
-2878 VTDGVGRT
+2878 
-2886 SEPTGGFGIVIDTK
+2886 
-2900 APEAASDLLVTDNV
+2900 
-2914 GAYQGPVVSGD
+2914 
-2925 TTDDNTPTLSGKAE
+2925 
-2939 PGSTVNIIDNG
+2939 
-2950 QVIGTAKVNPDGTW
+2950 
-2964 SYTPDQPLANG
+2964 
-2975 AHDLTTTVTDPSGN
+2975 
-2989 TGPEGSHV
+2989 
-2997 VITVDVVPG
+2997 
-3006 KVEITAVT
+3006 
-3014 DDTGSV
+3014 
-3020 TGSLSQGAL
+3020 
-3029 TDDTRPQISGTA
+3029 
-3041 KAGSTVTIMDGSN
+3041 
-3054 VLGTTTAGAD
+3054 
-3064 GTWSFTPSV
+3064 
-3073 DLGRGDHTFTATAKD
+3073 
-3088 PMGNESSSSSWTV
+3088 
-3101 TIDTDAPVKPTI
+3101 
-3113 DAALDDV
+3113 
-3120 GSVQGNLA
+3120 
-3128 NGGTTDD
+3128 
-3135 PTPTLSGK
+3135 
-3143 AEAGSTVKIYD
+3143 
-3154 QNGLLGEVTAKAD
+3154 
-3167 GTWSFSPVAKLPE
+3167 
-3180 GEHRFH
+3180 
-3186 VTATDRAGNTS
+3186 
-3197 VASDDFVLTL
+3197 
-3207 DYTAPDVSKVS
+3207 SKVS

-3244 LIKGTGAEPGNT
+3244 LLKGTGAEPGNT

-3399 VAEAIND
+3399 VAESIND

-3442 GTLSNGDITD
+3442 GTLSNGDTTD

-3494 LADGEYTF
+3494 LVDGEYTF

-3555 ARPEIIGKAK
+3555 ARPEISGKAK

-3584 DASGNW
+3584 DASGTW

-3598 GDGVHNITAIAK
+3598 GDGVHNITATAK
-3610 DLTGNEDTS
+3610 DLTGKEDTS

-3645 IKDDLNSNDVTDDP
+3645 VKDDLNSNDVTDDP

-3672 VNIYTVDGTLLGT
+3672 VNIYTVDGTLLGS

-3733 TAPDASKVTIDSVTD
+3733 TAPDESKVTIDSVTD

-4029 HQFAT
+4029 HLFAT

-4080 EGEVTNDSQVQL
+4080 EGDVTNDSQVQL

-4227 TTGQW
+4227 TTGLW

-4290 SSDTDFVTSD
+4290 ASDTDFITSD

-4315 DEWVE
+4315 DEWIE

-4680 PSTENGAG
+4680 PSTDNGAG
-4688 YDVDSTSY
+4688 YNVDSTSY

-4856 TGTSKTN
+4856 TGTSNTN

-4990 TGSTTFNN
+4990 TGSTTFNY

-5122 VGATGSIGGYTN
+5122 VGATSSIGGYTN
-5134 GTVNENWG
+5134 GTVNESWG

-5193 GGWNQIVSGKPV
+5193 GGWNQIVSGNPV

-5232 ATGNGTDKLLNIEG
+5232 ATGNGTDQLLNIEG